1 METPLFLYP
10 LIIKCTPL
18 ILFEEVVL
26 LSTISMFS

>member
-10 LIIKCTPL
+10 LIKCTPL

-26 LSTISMFS
+26 LSTIAMFI